1 MNLNIHI
8 GTNKTGSSF
17 LQSTLL
23 INKELLQKK
32 GVFLP
37 ESRWDEEM
45 LLGRITPGNG
55 HQLAVTL
62 LDEDPLKLRAYL
74 KKIFDKASS
83 ANCHTILLSNEIL
96 VRLFSD
102 NALLER
108 LENEAKDAGFKN
120 VHFLC
125 FLRNFYE
132 HALSL
137 FKHRSK
143 YGSFQDYDYWFE
155 TDYETLR
162 VLKAAIE
169 TKNHSKSAW
178 QFAVYFKQSEKILN
192 AAEGWLGLEL
202 DSLKHYPKVVN
213 SSLTLNQ
220 ISWFAKLDKNNQI
233 AKLNLYNG
241 FMAIKSKSS
250 DNEYL
255 VDRFYNAAEHYF
267 QAKTESVSSIN
278 TIVSQD
284 VFDFLFKRPKVGTL
298 NYSENADLLSADEF
312 SIIQKILHKGKLS
325 YWFQNSMYNSKK
337 FLASY
342 FKGSQKKKQFDKEKF
357 GGSLRQS

>member
-1 MNLNIHI
+1 MNLKIHI

-45 LLGRITPGNG
+45 LVGRITPGNG
-55 HQLAVTL
+55 HQLAVSL
-62 LDEDPLKLRAYL
+62 LGPDHLKLRAYL
-74 KKIFDKASS
+74 NKIFDKASN
-83 ANCHTILLSNEIL
+83 ANCHTVLLSNEIL
-96 VRLFSD
+96 VRLFAD
-102 NALLER
+102 KHLLEI
-108 LENEAKDAGFKN
+108 LEKEANDAGFKR

-169 TKNHSKSAW
+169 TKNVSKSVW
-178 QFAVYFKQSEKILN
+178 QFELYFKQSNKIIN
-192 AAEGWLGLEL
+192 AVEGWLGLEF

-213 SSLTLNQ
+213 ASLTLNQ
-220 ISWFAKLDKNNQI
+220 ISWFAKLDTNNHI
-233 AKLNLYNG
+233 SKLDLYKG
-241 FMAIKSKSS
+241 LMSIKSKSA

-255 VDRFYNAAEHYF
+255 VDCFYNAAEHYF
-267 QAKTESVSSIN
+267 QSQTERVNSVK

-284 VFDFLFKRPKVGTL
+284 VFDFLFNRPEIGTL
-298 NYSENADLLSADEF
+298 NYSENADLLSSEEF
-312 SIIQKILHKGKLS
+312 SVIQKILRKGKLT
-325 YWFQNSMYNSKK
+325 YWFQNSMHNSKK

-342 FKGSQKKKQFDKEKF
+342 FKRSQKKKQFDKEKF